1 MNKKK
6 KSPHNWLHLS
16 LYINCFGQNDKN
28 THLGLKFRGEYY
40 CITHNEVNGVM
51 IQKKYLKM
59 REVSNKPEY
68 FKKMLSTPILLH
80 QTSMYINKDFIIS
93 AILKEVL
100 NK

>member
-1 MNKKK
+1 LNKKK
-6 KSPHNWLHLS
+6 KLPHSWLHLS
-16 LYINCFGQNDKN
+16 LYKNCFGEGDK
-28 THLGLKFRGEYY
+28 THLGLKFRGNYY
-40 CITHNEVNGVM
+40 CITHNEANGVM

-68 FKKMLSTPILLH
+68 FKRMLCNPVLLH

-100 NK
+100 SK